1 MKSELIRKQEII
13 SKTATQLRETISQL
27 KDELE
32 KLNVE
37 GDLNP
42 LSKLK
47 EDILTETLIYE
58 SKKREIE
65 AYEPLSQHEDQEQ
78 PWNYWT
84 DEPEFELPKDVE
96 NEEDTG
102 LFSVLSLP
110 SFNFKSSESAEQAP

>member
-1 MKSELIRKQEII
+1 MSEFDYKESQQKRYQDLITETTKQIQSEQEKIANLDETKNHLEGMKSELIRKQEII
-13 SKTATQLRETISQL
+13 SKTATHLRETISLL
-27 KDELE
+27 KDELD

-65 AYEPLSQHEDQEQ
+65 AYEP
-78 PWNYWT
+78 
-84 DEPEFELPKDVE
+84 
-96 NEEDTG
+96 
-102 LFSVLSLP
+102 
-110 SFNFKSSESAEQAP
+110 